1 MNATT
6 QSASS
11 ALAAIPQGGP
21 VAGIESASTFAAA
34 TAKATVEARYLMALR
49 MPRNWDQVRAD
60 MLKECRRPSFAR
72 NKSTWYKKPIGQGVE
87 GFGIRFAEM
96 AARCLRNLMVE
107 NQIVFEDETKEVH
120 KLTLTDLENNNTFPE
135 DYKVSKTV
143 ERSKPRDD
151 GSYVS
156 VRTNSAGKLTYTIIA
171 DDEDLL
177 NKRGAL
183 KSKAMRNIIL
193 RIVPGD
199 ILDECKAEIMAVR
212 GNAAATDPDGERK
225 ALVDDFASIN
235 VTPVMLVE
243 YLGHDIAQCSPAQ
256 LVDLRDL
263 YSAIAEG
270 EASWKQAMENKAEG
284 KPIPRAPAP
293 PPAVAVWPDDSFEKQ
308 LRRWTLAVQQRLKTV
323 PEILAMAR
331 SKGALTAE
339 QEKAINA
346 IPTAPAAAQAPAA
359 DAAGPAPAAQSTA
372 DAAGPPWDTD
382 ATPAADAA
390 GQPDTS
396 TAATSTTE
404 ASQ

>member
-6 QSASS
+6 QSAGS
-11 ALAAIPQGGP
+11 ALANIPQASP
-21 VAGIESASTFAAA
+21 PMGIESASTFAAA

-107 NQIVFEDETKEVH
+107 NTIVFEDETKEVH

-143 ERSKPRDD
+143 ERAKPRDD
-151 GSYVS
+151 GSFLS
-156 VRTNSAGKLTYTIIA
+156 VRTNSANRLTYTVIA

-183 KSKAMRNIIL
+183 KSKAMRNVIL

-199 ILDECKAEIMAVR
+199 ILDECKALIMDVR
-212 GNAAATDPDGERK
+212 RDSAATDPDGERK

-235 VTPVMLVE
+235 VSPTMLVE

-284 KPIPRAPAP
+284 KPATTRTP
-293 PPAVAVWPDDSFEKQ
+293 PPAEPVAWPADAFGKQ
-308 LRRWTLAVQQRLKTV
+308 MERWTKAVELGFKSIDD
-323 PEILAMAR
+323 ILAMAR
-331 SKGALTAE
+331 SKGALSPE
-339 QEKAINA
+339 QEAQIRA
-346 IPTAPAAAQAPAA
+346 IPVPPAAAPADPQAQPKPAA
-359 DAAGPAPAAQSTA
+359 E
-372 DAAGPPWDTD
+372 
-382 ATPAADAA
+382 
-390 GQPDTS
+390 
-396 TAATSTTE
+396 TAAE
-404 ASQ
+404 GA